1 MRLVLRSGA
10 THFFQQFFLSGTQ
23 MLWQINL
30 ISQNQVTPLSVLV
43 KVAFSFQ
50 TNLGAGLGT
59 RFHFQLEFFRAGG
72 YDDLTSQDG
81 RIHVNVH
88 QALLVLYHR
97 FFLMEPAEPAESSE
111 VLEPAA
117 LGALPAMC
125 SAEQLFKE
133 IGEVASA
140 AELAEVETFKTA
152 IATGSS
158 SGILEFAHTLP
169 VLTVLIVFGSFL
181 RIAQHIVCLVQRL
194 KLGLG
199 LRVIRMQVRM
209 KLFGSFPIS
218 TFYVFLWCILR
229 DTHDFIIIYKC
240 HNDPSFFDKIFNK

>member
-1 MRLVLRSGA
+1 MLR
-10 THFFQQFFLSGTQ
+10 QVY
-23 MLWQINL
+23 L
-30 ISQNQVTPLSVLV
+30 ISQDQVAPLSVRIDGTL
-43 KVAFSFQ
+43 AFQ
-50 TNLGAGLGT
+50 THFGAGLRT
-59 RFHFQLEFFRAGG
+59 RFYFQLEFFRAGR
-72 YDDLTSQDG
+72 YDDLTAQDG
-81 RIHVNVH
+81 RVHVNVH

-97 FFLMEPAEPAESSE
+97 FLLMESAEPAESAE
-111 VLEPAA
+111 VLESTA
-117 LGALPAMC
+117 LCALPAVC

-133 IGEVASA
+133 VGEVASA
-140 AELAEVETFKTA
+140 SELTEVEAFETA
-152 IATGSS
+152 VATGSS

-169 VLTVLIVFGSFL
+169 VLTVLIVFGPFL
-181 RIAQHIVCLVQRL
+181 RIAQYIVCLVQCL

-218 TFYVFLWCILR
+218 TFYVFLWCILG